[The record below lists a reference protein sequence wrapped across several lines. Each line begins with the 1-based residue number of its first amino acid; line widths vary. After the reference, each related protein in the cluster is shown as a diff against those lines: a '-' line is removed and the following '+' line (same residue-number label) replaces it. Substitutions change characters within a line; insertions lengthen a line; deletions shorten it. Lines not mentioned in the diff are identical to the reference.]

1 MNRQI
6 ERQSRY
12 TQSDYGRPPVKY
24 TPSAVSGIHSTH
36 THTPS
41 THLLSLSTSH
51 SAVNRNLLDRAHLV
65 RLVRVTGDLGPSTP
79 AFKRAPGWHCN
90 GGDGTGHPTL
100 SHPRVPCCHP
110 YNPDVPIHTT
120 HLGTSPRYIQ
130 WNSRYQYSKNRN
142 IAYYIIFFL
151 S

>member
-36 THTPS
+36 THTI
-41 THLLSLSTSH
+41 HILYSLSTSH

-65 RLVRVTGDLGPSTP
+65 RLGRVTGDLGPSTA
-79 AFKRAPGWHCN
+79 AFKRASG
-90 GGDGTGHPTL
+90 
-100 SHPRVPCCHP
+100 
-110 YNPDVPIHTT
+110 
-120 HLGTSPRYIQ
+120 
-130 WNSRYQYSKNRN
+130 
-142 IAYYIIFFL
+142 
-151 S
+151 